1 MLPDVVNE
9 AGVVDYLDGRRFAV
23 AVFTRQPVDQPPP
36 ASQPRGAVGRAIGE
50 VARLAVEHLAAI
62 S

>member
-1 MLPDVVNE
+1 M
-9 AGVVDYLDGRRFAV
+9 VDDLDGRRFAV
-23 AVFTRQPVDQPPP
+23 AIFTRQPVDQPPP
-36 ASQPRGAVGRAIGE
+36 ASQPMDAIARAIGE

>member
-1 MLPDVVNE
+1 M
-9 AGVVDYLDGRRFAV
+9 VDDLDGRRFAM
-23 AVFTRQPVDQPPP
+23 AVFTRQPVDLPPP

-62 S
+62 SWYSSRRS